1 MHAWMQGPL
10 LTFIFAVR
18 ELLASGRK
26 LPVNVTFCF
35 EGEEENG
42 SRGFKQTV
50 TENLRCACAGAASL
64 GRGGKRGAAAG
75 MWPVAY

>member
-1 MHAWMQGPL
+1 MRAAVCPQGPL

-26 LPVNVTFCF
+26 LPANVVFCF

-50 TENLRCACAGAASL
+50 MENLR
-64 GRGGKRGAAAG
+64 
-75 MWPVAY
+75 